1 MFARIAFLVCLVA
14 GLSAQ
19 QPPARISG
27 YDRGVS
33 VNMLKQIKRDLKDN
47 YYDTAFR
54 GMDVEKTF
62 TEAED
67 RLRAANSVSEAT
79 AIIADV
85 LMRLNDSHTVFYP
98 PERVARVKY
107 GWHATM
113 IGDLPYVTGVV
124 PGSDAEKK
132 GVAVGDRVLT
142 WNRFEPTR
150 ENLWQISYLYT
161 FVRPQVL
168 QRVIVRKPDGVEKA
182 IDVQS
187 QIEEH
192 PMAQLED
199 LLDELAAGMRPSAD
213 VNKAAGDTLVW
224 KYSGFGDP
232 KAVERVMKK
241 ARDYTSLVIDLRG
254 NGGGAEE
261 TMRTLIAS
269 LFDRDVQV
277 VTTHTRKGDEPLV
290 AKGRKDAF
298 AGKLVLLV
306 DSRSAS
312 ASEIVARV
320 AQLEKRGTVV
330 GDRSAGAVM
339 RARFFPHTVGL
350 GSIAFYAVSVTI
362 GDARMADGGTLEKVG
377 VTPDETVLPTGADLA
392 AGRDPVLARAIT
404 LLGGTMTAEQAGK
417 FYRQ

>member
-1 MFARIAFLVCLVA
+1 
-14 GLSAQ
+14 
-19 QPPARISG
+19 
-27 YDRGVS
+27 
-33 VNMLKQIKRDLKDN
+33 
-47 YYDTAFR
+47 
-54 GMDVEKTF
+54 
-62 TEAED
+62 
-67 RLRAANSVSEAT
+67 
-79 AIIADV
+79 
-85 LMRLNDSHTVFYP
+85 
-98 PERVARVKY
+98 
-107 GWHATM
+107 
-113 IGDLPYVTGVV
+113 
-124 PGSDAEKK
+124 
-132 GVAVGDRVLT
+132 
-142 WNRFEPTR
+142 
-150 ENLWQISYLYT
+150 
-161 FVRPQVL
+161 
-168 QRVIVRKPDGVEKA
+168 
-182 IDVQS
+182 
-187 QIEEH
+187 
-192 PMAQLED
+192 
-199 LLDELAAGMRPSAD
+199 
-213 VNKAAGDTLVW
+213 
-224 KYSGFGDP
+224 
-232 KAVERVMKK
+232 MKK